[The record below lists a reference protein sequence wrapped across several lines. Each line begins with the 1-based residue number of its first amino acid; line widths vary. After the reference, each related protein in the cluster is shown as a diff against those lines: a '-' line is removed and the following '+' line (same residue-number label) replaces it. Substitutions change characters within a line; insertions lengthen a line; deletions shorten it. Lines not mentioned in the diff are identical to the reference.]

1 MARGLPRVISKIGV
15 EGLLVEE
22 LRVAGDHG
30 EAVLDVLGALGAVQ
44 GPQRGEVG
52 DSLAQRLERGLLDE
66 RAQALVAAKEHG
78 EDEARIHVEIG
89 QNPQC
94 GQYKSGR
101 ISCASSMMRVGR
113 RPSCSEQAS

>member
-1 MARGLPRVISKIGV
+1 MARGLPRVIRDRL

-52 DSLAQRLERGLLDE
+52 DSLAQRLERGLLDA
-66 RAQALVAAKEHG
+66 AQALVAAKEHG